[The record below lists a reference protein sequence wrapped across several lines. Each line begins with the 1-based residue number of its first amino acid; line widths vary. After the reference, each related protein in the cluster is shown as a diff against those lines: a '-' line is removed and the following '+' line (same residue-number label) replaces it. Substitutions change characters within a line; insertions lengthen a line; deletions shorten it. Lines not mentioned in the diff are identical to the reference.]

1 MPALLYDI
9 EVGDTISI
17 RAQGLWQEGRP
28 FFVRDRKLNTDR
40 GETVFSLIGGR
51 ANQGRTGV
59 TSSNSLMAAPLKVA
73 TIETQ
78 QALNP
83 TTPITNLLDPRPRRL
98 VEAVGTSLTL
108 DIDLGAA
115 TEINLVALLFTN
127 AGHDA
132 TWSIRAANRRSS
144 LARAPWLVALRV
156 VMEGGTVAGGKLQ
169 VGRIMIS
176 NALQP
181 TWNHALGSSMAR
193 RPLVD
198 EAVSR
203 TGQVSR
209 RLWQRR
215 RILTLRYPELTEEE
229 LYGALMPIAERAD
242 AEPVLIIQE
251 PANTRY
257 RMEMMVY
264 GMLTVQT
271 SKVSPGEYDARL
283 TLTEWR

>member
-1 MPALLYDI
+1 M
-9 EVGDTISI
+9 
-17 RAQGLWQEGRP
+17 
-28 FFVRDRKLNTDR
+28 
-40 GETVFSLIGGR
+40 
-51 ANQGRTGV
+51 
-59 TSSNSLMAAPLKVA
+59 TSPNSLMAAPLKVA
-73 TIETQ
+73 TLETQ

-98 VEAVGTSLTL
+98 VEVTGTSLTL
-108 DIDLGAA
+108 DIDLGTA
-115 TEINLVALLFTN
+115 TEINLVAVLFTN

-132 TWSIRAANRRSS
+132 TWSVRAANKRSA
-144 LARAPWLVALRV
+144 LARAPWLVAPRTPFPASPTARKRKHGFALFTPTRRRWLRV
-156 VMEGGTVAGGKLQ
+156 VMEGGTVRGGKLQ
-169 VGRIMIS
+169 VGRLIVS

-229 LYGALMPIAERAD
+229 LYGALMPIAEIAD

-257 RMEMMVY
+257 RMDKMFY

-271 SKVSPGEYDARL
+271 SKVSPDEYDARL